1 MTLETGQPSSN
12 QNRILGAVTGVLIY
26 VILTGAMLHF
36 MPFRE
41 GGAAVVYP
49 LDDAYIYMS
58 MARNI
63 ADFGVWGVTPHN
75 FSGTSSA
82 HVWVLFLAM
91 AYKLFGAQ
99 EVLPLVMN
107 IGCGIASFV
116 CLALAARDMR
126 LNRAQLA
133 AVIFAFL
140 FGVYP
145 SQLTVIGMET
155 VLSCLLT
162 IGFIWSSVCLLSLK
176 EAEKPSKRLIIW
188 SSLSTMLLAGCRYES
203 LFLIGP
209 VVLALFLKKQRLNSL
224 LILASASL
232 PIVLY
237 GVYSIAHSG
246 LFFPNTILLK
256 GRVGFTDPIQGVFLQ
271 QIDVGKTAI
280 KQLWL
285 MGTMV
290 LYFAYSAI
298 KTAARATRKNIYL
311 ALAGLTTIATILGI
325 EPVLNL
331 VGESLSSEARV
342 ILETVTCE
350 TVFFLALGAALLALA
365 KLRHS
370 IKDEE
375 YEKPL
380 FDILILASMAHLF
393 AARFGWLFRYEAYLL
408 TVMSMLYIPLLSPIL
423 AARKELGRAC
433 QAAVVSGLALLLFG
447 LSVRFCLGSYIT
459 PKHAWG
465 IRYQHLEMAKFI
477 QEYFPRGRILAI
489 DIGAIT
495 YFCKD
500 ITLLDLWGLD
510 SLEVARARAKQALV
524 PEFLVRFARKERA
537 EIGVLQEPFFKPHGL
552 PQSWDKVAVWHT
564 PPAYN
569 GIESVSFYAM
579 DEEFARKLKEDLSR
593 FKLPSADRLEFMKS
607 GL

>member
-1 MTLETGQPSSN
+1 MKQRSS
-12 QNRILGAVTGVLIY
+12 L
-26 VILTGAMLHF
+26 
-36 MPFRE
+36 
-41 GGAAVVYP
+41 
-49 LDDAYIYMS
+49 
-58 MARNI
+58 
-63 ADFGVWGVTPHN
+63 
-75 FSGTSSA
+75 
-82 HVWVLFLAM
+82 
-91 AYKLFGAQ
+91 
-99 EVLPLVMN
+99 
-107 IGCGIASFV
+107 
-116 CLALAARDMR
+116 
-126 LNRAQLA
+126 
-133 AVIFAFL
+133 
-140 FGVYP
+140 
-145 SQLTVIGMET
+145 
-155 VLSCLLT
+155 
-162 IGFIWSSVCLLSLK
+162 
-176 EAEKPSKRLIIW
+176 KRLIIW

-209 VVLALFLKKQRLNSL
+209 SGVLSCSGKQRLNSL

-298 KTAARATRKNIYL
+298 KTAAGATRKNIYL

-350 TVFFLALGAALLALA
+350 TVFGLALGAALLALA

-370 IKDEE
+370 IKDKE
-375 YEKPL
+375 YERPL

>member
-1 MTLETGQPSSN
+1 MTPETGQPSSN

-41 GGAAVVYP
+41 AGTAVVYP

-82 HVWVLFLAM
+82 HVWVLFLAL

-176 EAEKPSKRLIIW
+176 EADKASKRLLLW

-209 VVLALFLKKQRLNSL
+209 VVLALFLKRQRLNSM

-290 LYFAYSAI
+290 LYFAYNAI
-298 KTAARATRKNIYL
+298 KTTAGATRKNIYL
-311 ALAGLTTIATILGI
+311 ALAGLTSVATILGI

-331 VGESLSSEARV
+331 VGDSLSAEARV
-342 ILETVTCE
+342 ILETLTCE
-350 TVFFLALGAALLALA
+350 TVFCLALGASFLALC

-370 IKDEE
+370 IKDNE

-408 TVMSMLYIPLLSPIL
+408 TVMSMLYIPLMSPIL

-433 QAAVVSGLALLLFG
+433 QAAVISGLALLLFG

-552 PQSWDKVAVWHT
+552 PQSWNKVAVWHT

>member
-1 MTLETGQPSSN
+1 MTRKTGQLTTN
-12 QNRILGAVTGVLIY
+12 QNRILGAVTGILIY
-26 VILTGAMLHF
+26 AILTGAMLHF
-36 MPFRE
+36 MPFRK
-41 GGAAVVYP
+41 GGSAVVYP

-82 HVWVLFLAM
+82 HIWVLFLAL

-99 EVLPLVMN
+99 EVIPLVMN
-107 IGCGIASFV
+107 IGFGVASIV

-126 LNRAQLA
+126 LSKGQLA
-133 AVIFAFL
+133 AVLFAFL

-162 IGFIWSSVCLLSLK
+162 IGFIWSSIRLLSLK
-176 EAEKPSKRLIIW
+176 EAEKPSKSLVLW

-209 VVLALFLKKQRLNSL
+209 VVLALFLKKQHLNSL

-232 PIVLY
+232 PVLAY
-237 GVYSIAHSG
+237 GIYSISHDG

-298 KTAARATRKNIYL
+298 KTEAGATRKNIYL
-311 ALAGLTTIATILGI
+311 ALAWLTTIATVLGI

-331 VGESLSSEARV
+331 VGESLSAEARA
-342 ILETVTCE
+342 ILETISCE
-350 TVFFLALGAALLALA
+350 AVFCLALGAALVALA

-370 IKDEE
+370 IKEKD
-375 YEKPL
+375 YDKPL

-408 TVMSMLYIPLLSPIL
+408 TVMSMLYIPLLSPL
-423 AARKELGRAC
+423 WTERKEISRAC
-433 QAAVVSGLALLLFG
+433 RAAILSGLALLIFG

-477 QEYFPRGRILAI
+477 QEYFPKGRILAI

-524 PEFLVRFARKERA
+524 PDFLVRFARKERA

-552 PQSWDKVAVWHT
+552 PHSWVKVAVWHT

-593 FKLPSADRLEFMKS
+593 FELPSADRLEFMKS

>member
-63 ADFGVWGVTPHN
+63 ADFGVWGVTSHN

-298 KTAARATRKNIYL
+298 KTAAGATRKNIYL

-537 EIGVLQEPFFKPHGL
+537 EIAFCKSPSSNPMACPRAGTKWRSGTRHRLITASNRSLSMPWTKSSP
-552 PQSWDKVAVWHT
+552 
-564 PPAYN
+564 
-569 GIESVSFYAM
+569 ES
-579 DEEFARKLKEDLSR
+579 
-593 FKLPSADRLEFMKS
+593 
-607 GL
+607 

>member
-63 ADFGVWGVTPHN
+63 ADFGVWGVTSHN

-298 KTAARATRKNIYL
+298 KTAAGATRKNIYL